1 VGAIDSL
8 LTLAEIAVAFA
19 GFSSVVVLFSR
30 RDEDGLQGFDRIRF
44 RVMLLASLL
53 AAFFAVLPLPLQ
65 ELGVPHGLIWLIC
78 SGGLALYLGGGAI
91 GQFRTRHLFTR
102 PAERALS
109 ILFQLAAW
117 TAFACLV
124 LNVAGVGFHRQAGP
138 YVLGVSWLLFQAGWQ
153 FYRLV
158 SPPAP
163 LNDRTHP

>member
-1 VGAIDSL
+1 MGAIDSL

-30 RDEDGLQGFDRIRF
+30 SDQDAWQGFDQMRF
-44 RVMLLASLL
+44 RIMLLASLL

-78 SGGLALYLGGGAI
+78 SGGLAFYVGGGAI
-91 GQFRTRHLFTR
+91 GQLRTRHIFTR
-102 PAERALS
+102 PAERAVW

-117 TAFACLV
+117 TTFACLV
-124 LNVAGVGFHRQAGP
+124 LNVVGVGFHRQAGP
-138 YVLGVSWLLFQAGWQ
+138 YVLGVSWLLFQSGWQ

-158 SPPAP
+158 SPSASPAA
-163 LNDRTHP
+163 